1 MLDVVVEKVRPE
13 NVVQIVTDNAA
24 NYKAVGE
31 KLMEKR
37 PTLFWTPCAAQCI
50 DLMLEDMF
58 KHSNIHTS
66 TIRKARQITT

>member
-58 KHSNIHTS
+58 KHINIHTS